1 MCVCAVVVCNEFRSQ
16 SVQDEFK
23 AVFSGHFS
31 MRLVGAKHMHEDYN
45 DENIQL
51 FVLSRLRKPAADAVV
66 PSAVARHH
74 GKPGA
79 SVTKP
84 MVLRHAC

>member
-1 MCVCAVVVCNEFRSQ
+1 MHAVLVCNEFRSQ

-23 AVFSGHFS
+23 ALFSGHFS
-31 MRLVGAKHMHEDYN
+31 IRPVSSKQMHKDYN

-51 FVLSRLRKPAADAVV
+51 FVLSRRRNPAKDAVM

-74 GKPGA
+74 GKPG
-79 SVTKP
+79 SV
-84 MVLRHAC
+84 